1 MSAVRF
7 FGSQTRMRKQRA
19 SSVTSSAAYN
29 YAVGSVVFD
38 NEDMVLA
45 KLDAVDEEEMI
56 AAEAANKTEVYV

>member
-1 MSAVRF
+1 
-7 FGSQTRMRKQRA
+7 MRKQRA